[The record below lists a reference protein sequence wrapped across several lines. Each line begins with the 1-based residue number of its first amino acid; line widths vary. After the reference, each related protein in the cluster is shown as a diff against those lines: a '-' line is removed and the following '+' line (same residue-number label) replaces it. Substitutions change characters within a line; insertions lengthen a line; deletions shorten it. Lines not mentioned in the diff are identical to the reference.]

1 ALDDLTHVTQG
12 GQTRSFTYD
21 GLQRLLSSTQPES
34 GTTSYQYD
42 ADSDLTW
49 RKDAR
54 GEQTCYQYDSLN
66 RLQKKVYYSGS
77 IPDAQGGNCD
87 GVPASSLLLPTV
99 AYTYDSSTVPYSIGR
114 LTQLQTSTEPQTTLL
129 TI

>member
-1 ALDDLTHVTQG
+1 MRGGFDVLADLAGALDDAGNEIDPVLREVLAAG
-12 GQTRSFTYD
+12 PFGI
-21 GLQRLLSSTQPES
+21 GVNAVGMLQRLLSSTQPES

-42 ADSDLTW
+42 ADSNLTW

-66 RLQKKVYYSGS
+66 RVQKKVYYSGS

-87 GVPASSLLLPTV
+87 AVPASSFLLPTV
-99 AYTYDSSTVPYSIGR
+99 A
-114 LTQLQTSTEPQTTLL
+114 
-129 TI
+129 